1 MLLHNIMHHVSV
13 KEKTFFFNSAKG
25 PATDANY
32 GFYRNCSKI
41 DMPRYPENV
50 GEKKM
55 RRQACNLGWFRNR
68 RGEIC
73 IGNVEVQVYLLTP
86 LYPRVEMK
94 VRGPEIAI

>member
-41 DMPRYPENV
+41 DMSRYPENV
-50 GEKKM
+50 GEKK
-55 RRQACNLGWFRNR
+55 N
-68 RGEIC
+68 EKTS
-73 IGNVEVQVYLLTP
+73 VQFGV
-86 LYPRVEMK
+86 V
-94 VRGPEIAI
+94 

>member
-50 GEKKM
+50 GEKK
-55 RRQACNLGWFRNR
+55 
-68 RGEIC
+68 
-73 IGNVEVQVYLLTP
+73 
-86 LYPRVEMK
+86 
-94 VRGPEIAI
+94 